1 MAVGYP
7 ADKSSFNQRRNSVA
21 RWLKRCNE
29 PYARGT
35 SAPVSNPFDQVTELI
50 LTTLREQ
57 VEVAAVVRD
66 VDRSIFGYTTQAG
79 ALDTV
84 TQADVPRLL
93 VRATPGSL
101 VNLTF
106 TSSDVLVEYNYDVHS
121 EVGSKQL
128 NNKAGDLNFG
138 VLRAL
143 TRLQFSGALEG
154 LLWSDD
160 PYVTDVG
167 VQSLNIDM
175 QDAVSGRG
183 IEGWMALWT
192 LVVRM
197 TFTRAKMILNS
208 G

>member
-1 MAVGYP
+1 M
-7 ADKSSFNQRRNSVA
+7 
-21 RWLKRCNE
+21 
-29 PYARGT
+29 
-35 SAPVSNPFDQVTELI
+35 SNPFDQVTELI